1 MSETTSAAPSYVTV
15 AAPHSSN
22 PYDDF
27 SPTIELKI
35 PINYSRA
42 SNPHISSL
50 DFNMPEPI
58 SIPNNSLAR
67 NAISSSTSPPILID
81 GREEDVVLARSK
93 VLHRMEV
100 LRRRSRRIK
109 QLSQIYRDYYW
120 ALMEEVKL
128 KYRDYYW
135 EYGKSPF
142 EEDSEEN
149 NISNANHVDSALGTG
164 ENPNCNTLIS
174 NNGSN
179 KCGVC
184 NCKSKAMALTR
195 FCHMHILSDPR
206 QKLYKPCSY
215 SIKSSPTGPIL
226 CGKPVLRSMVPCLC
240 SPHLEKADK
249 YATRALKKAGLN
261 ISSTSKLAPKF
272 HVIVAEYVNQI
283 QNRRRALK
291 AASENSETKEDNCA

>member
-1 MSETTSAAPSYVTV
+1 
-15 AAPHSSN
+15 
-22 PYDDF
+22 
-27 SPTIELKI
+27 
-35 PINYSRA
+35 
-42 SNPHISSL
+42 
-50 DFNMPEPI
+50 MPEPI

-128 KYRDYYW
+128 N
-135 EYGKSPF
+135 
-142 EEDSEEN
+142 EEN